1 MSGDDVQVLLSE
13 FNKQFNELRKDLNIA
28 MEKVSNRMSIQ
39 SEANISCA
47 KDIEAV
53 RLLFEEKMDD
63 MKRDIDGVGNM
74 VRTQRENILN
84 SVDLKIKKSDL
95 TTRLTIAL
103 SLMSGMGAMIL
114 FLLNKFF

>member
-1 MSGDDVQVLLSE
+1 MSGDDIQRLISE

-28 MEKVSNRMSIQ
+28 MEKVSQRISMQ